1 MTGNDSKKL
10 DNAAF
15 YTYLKNRGYPMIN
28 DEFTFYDTNQDAIVK
43 GHLDEFVVIKD
54 QQVCGYY
61 KTEDAAFDSMIGE
74 ELGTF
79 MVKCCK
85 EPGTDIIEYFNN
97 AVAFA

>member
-1 MTGNDSKKL
+1 
-10 DNAAF
+10 
-15 YTYLKNRGYPMIN
+15 MIN

-43 GHLDEFVVIKD
+43 GHINEFVVIKD
-54 QQVCGYY
+54 QQVRGYY
-61 KTEDAAFDSMIGE
+61 ESEDAAFVSMIGE

-97 AVAFA
+97 TVAFA